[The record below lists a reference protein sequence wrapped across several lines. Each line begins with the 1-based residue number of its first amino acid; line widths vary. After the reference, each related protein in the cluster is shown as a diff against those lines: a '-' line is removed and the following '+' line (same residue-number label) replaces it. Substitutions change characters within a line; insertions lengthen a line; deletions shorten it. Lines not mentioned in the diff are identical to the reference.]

1 MVVLASRL
9 VPATRLSLPALALV
23 LSAAG
28 CASAPPPAYESA
40 PVRAV
45 EQRPPL
51 PAPDSGTESVEFKK
65 FVVRVPADH
74 VIGAV
79 QAGPDCRGTGPLTW
93 KIGRDGS
100 VGDDFGQL
108 LVEQLASAGYKV
120 AGSEE
125 SLFEDPH
132 EKRAEF
138 AIAGVVRDV
147 RANVCYAKPRWLSA
161 TAGASLAVDWQ
172 VYSRLTKTVEWK
184 GTTEGSSAVGT
195 AQEGAGAEAISR
207 AFVSAARNLLADP
220 DLRELLA
227 GMARAPSSAPPPP
240 ILVAY
245 DTQAGSGRRKVES
258 VVSDARM
265 GVVTVLATD
274 GMGSGFVI
282 SPDGYLLTDQHVVG
296 DSRYVRVK
304 FVTGREAN
312 GEVVRSDRRR
322 DVALVKLENDIYPHL
337 PLGESSRVEPGAD
350 VFAIGTPLA
359 ENFGQTVTKGIV
371 SGYGEE
377 DGLRILRSDVSVHKG
392 NSGGPLLDGSG
403 VVVGL
408 SVSGYM
414 LMPEGVGV
422 GLNAFIPIEEAL
434 SALAIQR
441 RAK

>member
-1 MVVLASRL
+1 MVLRASRFGPWSR
-9 VPATRLSLPALALV
+9 VSLPALALAV
-23 LSAAG
+23 SSG
-28 CASAPPPAYESA
+28 CASAPPPSYESA
-40 PVRAV
+40 PVRSA
-45 EQRPPL
+45 EQHPPL
-51 PAPDSGTESVEFKK
+51 PAPDSGTPGVEFKK
-65 FVVRVPADH
+65 FVVRIPGDH

-79 QAGPDCRGTGPLTW
+79 QTGPDCRGTGPLTW
-93 KIGRDGS
+93 KLGHDGS

-108 LVEQLASAGYKV
+108 LIEQLSGAGYKV
-120 AGSEE
+120 AGTEE

-138 AIAGVVRDV
+138 AVAGIVRDV
-147 RANVCYAKPRWLSA
+147 RANVCYAQARGLSA

-184 GTTEGSSAVGT
+184 GTTEGSSVVDK

-207 AFVSAARNLLADP
+207 AFVSASRNMLAEP
-220 DLRELLA
+220 RLRDLLA
-227 GMARAPSSAPPPP
+227 GTASSRADAAPPPP

-245 DTQAGSGRRKVES
+245 DTQPFAARRKVES

-265 GVVTVLATD
+265 GVVTVFATD

-282 SPDGYLLTDQHVVG
+282 SSDGYLLTDQHVVG

-322 DVALVKLENDIYPHL
+322 DVALVKLESDVYPHL
-337 PLGESSRVEPGAD
+337 PLGQSSRVEPGAD

-434 SALAIQR
+434 SALAIER
-441 RAK
+441 RAR